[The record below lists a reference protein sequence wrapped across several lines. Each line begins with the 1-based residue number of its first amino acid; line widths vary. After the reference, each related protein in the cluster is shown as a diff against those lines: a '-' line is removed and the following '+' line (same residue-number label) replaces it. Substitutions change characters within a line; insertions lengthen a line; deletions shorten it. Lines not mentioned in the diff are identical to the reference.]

1 MIEALSSRVAIVN
14 AITIT
19 AGAAGTSAINGAALD
34 LAAYGADRVM
44 VVVKVGPIVTNAVTS
59 MKVQCDDN
67 ASFTNNTDIAGSSI
81 TIADSK
87 DDTYFISDIINP
99 PDRYIRVVVSR
110 ATQAATISADYILY
124 GLRNRPVTHATAQ
137 VTTLEVHR
145 DKALGT
151 A

>member
-1 MIEALSSRVAIVN
+1 MIEALSSQVAIVN

-19 AGAAGTSAINGAALD
+19 AGAAAATSINGAALD
-34 LAAYGADRVM
+34 LGTYGADRVM

-87 DDTYFISDIINP
+87 DDTYFVCDVINP

-110 ATQAATISADYILY
+110 ATQNATVSADYIVY
-124 GLRNRPVTHATAQ
+124 GLRTKPHTQATAQ

>member
-1 MIEALSSRVAIVN
+1 MIQALSNQVAIVN

-44 VVVKVGPIVTNAVTS
+44 VVVKVGPIVTNAATS

-67 ASFTNNTDIAGSSI
+67 STFTNNTDIAGSSI
-81 TIADSK
+81 TIADDK

-99 PDRYIRVVVSR
+99 PNRYIRVVVSR
-110 ATQAATISADYILY
+110 ATQAAT
-124 GLRNRPVTHATAQ
+124 V
-137 VTTLEVHR
+137 
-145 DKALGT
+145 
-151 A
+151 